1 MAATEVGQS
10 QTAQRR
16 FAKNALSKPLL
27 TLERE
32 QELARAWAD
41 NQDTRA
47 LHELTQAHMRL
58 VIAMAYRFRH
68 YGLPVGDLIQEGNV
82 GLMHAAQRF
91 DADRGVRFSTYA
103 GWWIRSQIQDYI
115 LRNWSIVRTGT
126 TSAHKS
132 LFFNLRRLRAKIA
145 NGTKDALTHTDHQ
158 LIGQMLHVSP
168 EDVAYME
175 GRLSGS
181 DRSLN
186 APAGGAGEEDAPQW
200 QDLLVGDDESPDDQ
214 AISARDTE
222 LLRQHIARALQELSE
237 REQKIVETRQL
248 REEPLTLEMLG
259 KQLGIS
265 KERVRQIE
273 QQALKKMKEALVA
286 SLGQNA
292 EAALHG
298 Y

>member
-1 MAATEVGQS
+1 MAATEIGQA

-16 FAKNALSKPLL
+16 FAKDALSRPLL

-32 QELARAWAD
+32 QKLARAFA
-41 NQDTRA
+41 NKQDMRA

-58 VIAMAYRFRH
+58 VIAIAYRFRH

-82 GLMHAAQRF
+82 GLMQAAQRF

-145 NGTKDALTHTDHQ
+145 NGTKDSLTHVDHQ
-158 LIGQMLHVSP
+158 SIADMLGVNAT
-168 EDVAYME
+168 DVAYME

-186 APAGGAGEEDAPQW
+186 APASASGDEDAPQW
-200 QDLLVGDDESPDDQ
+200 QDLLVSEDESPDES
-214 AISARDTE
+214 AIAARDTE
-222 LLRQHIARALQELSE
+222 LLRRHIDKALSTLSD
-237 REQKIVETRQL
+237 REQKIVKTRQL
-248 REEPLTLEMLG
+248 REEPLTLETLG
-259 KQLGIS
+259 NQLGIS

-273 QQALKKMKEALVA
+273 QQALRKMKDALSA
-286 SLGQNA
+286 SLGPEGGA
-292 EAALHG
+292 MLSG
-298 Y
+298 M

>member
-186 APAGGAGEEDAPQW
+186 APAGGAGAEDAPQW